1 MEDKEIKD
9 GAGVPPEN
17 GASRPVEEGAPVE
30 SPEEKERAAGLG
42 PEPRAGAEA
51 VDWKAKAEENWNL
64 YLRARADFENYQKRM
79 QRHLATEIRLG
90 KKRVFLDLLEVM
102 DNFERALAQ
111 KNQESG
117 ALLAGIEIIYR
128 QLETLLAKQ
137 GVKAFSAVGQPFDP
151 FYHEAVAVWEKEDI
165 QEEVV
170 TDEIQ
175 RGYFYEDEVLR
186 PARVRVARPKGQ

>member
-1 MEDKEIKD
+1 MEEKEKKD
-9 GAGVPPEN
+9 GAPPEN
-17 GASRPVEEGAPVE
+17 GEGRPVEEEAPVR
-30 SPEEKERAAGLG
+30 SPEEKEGAGPG
-42 PEPRAGAEA
+42 PEQGAATET

-79 QRHLATEIRLG
+79 QRHLTAEIRQG

-111 KNQESG
+111 KDQESG

-151 FYHEAVAVWEKEDI
+151 IYHEAVAVWEKEDI

-175 RGYFYEDEVLR
+175 RGYFYEGEVLR

>member
-1 MEDKEIKD
+1 MEDKEKKD
-9 GAGVPPEN
+9 GAGAPPEN
-17 GASRPVEEGAPVE
+17 GESLPVEEEAPVT
-30 SPEEKERAAGLG
+30 SPEEKEGAAG
-42 PEPRAGAEA
+42 PEQGAATEA

-79 QRHLATEIRLG
+79 QRNLTTEIRLG

-151 FYHEAVAVWEKEDI
+151 AYHEAVAVWEKEDI